1 MFILLPLLLAI
12 AVTTVSSQPVLKWTK
27 SLPKDYILVPG
38 DTIKLPLDEFI
49 NVDGAK
55 IEGKAPYSDVTIQKV
70 QAVKSAATVDPQIK
84 LCTMSVRLAPDTVIF
99 LCDSSRVLA
108 KVKFNTKL
116 GTIVDTP
123 VVKTLVTIPA
133 TLLPTSSQQCTDM
146 IIYANNLYISC
157 VDSTKD
163 FKDIIIFKVSTDT
176 LEVSLINTCQQQDAS
191 KAFKAI
197 FKMSIFEHTPNS
209 FMILFHDP
217 SIETTNNNVV
227 PIASCILTQNN
238 NTIAATKG
246 FQIATLQD
254 SGVIVKG
261 QLRYLH
267 RKSTTELLYAVA
279 SSEGTNKEIIFGI
292 LTVDSNGEIK
302 KSDFNNTSWNMTS
315 KADFVPSAV
324 SIISADSTGTLFLMA
339 DKASFY
345 AVNITYNTTTTETV
359 TKKSIILGA
368 VTTIPIDCG
377 LSKAAGVYPGEISI
391 EGTYGSQN
399 FRALVEYRTSSAT
412 SLAFKEFTV
421 LFGPNKYGCSRSSGL
436 LPDKVDSVR
445 LLDRD
450 WAISVKD
457 KLFSFVKL
465 DKNTYLNLVV
475 KPSGTTA
482 TPKKE
487 VTLTASLEGYTDAT
501 EIFTFEAFDNVRD
514 VARINFSNP
523 EVKAYNGSKFV
534 LPIPASNFL
543 ASAAVYST
551 AATNVKITH
560 ANTYLPDFNITLPEN
575 YVINR
580 IISVDHDTF
589 IAILRST
596 KNEPEAFI
604 RFWSA
609 WKDGVFYISKATPAT
624 VLPPA
629 DKQIVFKAFK
639 VGADVFC
646 IIFKATSIS
655 ADPKKKLAYSC
666 YIDNFEGEMKS
677 NNTAIDGINE
687 ITDIQVNEGSSRT
700 DLIFI
705 NLKEGSGEIKYLP
718 FEVDSSK
725 AVIVRSAAT
734 LALPTGELDGYLPLD
749 TMFDFWGDSE
759 SNSYINVKMI
769 GRKDEVKPPII
780 AKLSLDFSQ
789 STPVLRL
796 IYTMP
801 IGNSNVGF
809 CSCKNEIILYN
820 PRNRK
825 IWAMRSDQGQS
836 GASTNGNA
844 FYFPISDYKIVNILQ
859 FNCIPEKGVF
869 QILGQDSDSKKYI
882 ITYRGG
888 DSISA
893 PRRVHSI
900 QQVEMDTYFIE
911 SGFNFDYIV
920 TSASSVGLASVKRSF
935 VVVYPEGPIFTV
947 DNTNSAANYEITI
960 KASTAN
966 GDKTPDAEGKIKIN
980 ILPPKTFAALTP
992 VKKFDIVQGTP
1003 IFLDDVSKID
1013 GPVIDIK
1020 LATENPNIKLTKRN
1034 NKHKT
1039 YNLAESTVPD
1049 RIYVEKDFMV
1059 VQYGESKIK
1068 IYGDHAATKAATPNE
1083 ILTITNL
1090 APRST
1095 YQYKDVGLIGYGNSK
1110 DAILVV
1116 KYYDTTSSTYNYEI
1130 YQLIKTE
1137 SGNTTTYSYKLSPQ
1151 VLSTKTDYDS
1161 LQLATFGESE
1171 VIIALRNKKSY
1182 ISNFIKLFSFQ
1193 REASGNSFGLKASAT
1208 VLTRGVKEIGWYS
1221 LVSNNKGQAIIM
1233 THYQGFAGFT
1243 AAVWDG
1249 KTNAKVYLADTLK
1262 TVKLSETEEKH
1273 LLVNYL
1279 KCWPKVTLTIECM
1292 IDTEGIVD
1300 YVLEFVFED
1309 TTAATMP
1316 DDIIKSI
1323 NKISEFIMPPQF
1335 EIKRADRTE
1344 KYYGVLLK
1352 KTAANKATS
1361 AARILQSTVVD
1372 KFTDCDYNIAI
1383 FRTDR
1388 NYAFT
1393 GITCSQF
1400 DKFDKVDFAMES
1412 EGREYVYFTKNFV
1425 APAPTPKR
1433 ILQTSETVGANFLSP
1448 IIIEVTGPVKA
1459 DEVKFNFIGLNG
1471 EASPENQG
1479 LTLAQF
1485 QSGAPPAPAPES
1497 SSSFW
1502 TWFII
1507 ILVILLIVGGGLAG
1521 WYWYQNQQSS
1531 GPSTAY
1537 KKSGDANASKEDLE
1551 DTRL

>member
-49 NVDGAK
+49 SIEGAK
-55 IEGKAPYSDVTIQKV
+55 IEGKTPYNDVTIQKV
-70 QAVKSAATVDPQIK
+70 QAVKSATALSAEIK
-84 LCTMSVRLAPDTVIF
+84 LCTMSVRLTPDTVIF

-108 KVKFNTKL
+108 KIKFNTKL

-123 VVKTLVTIPA
+123 VVKTLVSSTA
-133 TLLPTSSQQCTDM
+133 THLPTASQKCTDM
-146 IIYANNLYISC
+146 VIYAGSLYISC
-157 VDSTKD
+157 VDSQKE

-176 LEVSLINTCQQQDAS
+176 LAVSLINTCPQSDPT
-191 KAFKAI
+191 KVFKAL
-197 FKMSIFEHTPNS
+197 FKMSIFDHTQNS

-227 PIASCILTQNN
+227 PIMSCILTQTND
-238 NTIAATKG
+238 TTGSTKS
-246 FQIATLQD
+246 FQISTLQD

-261 QLRYLH
+261 QLRYLYK
-267 RKSTTELLYAVA
+267 KSSTELFYAVA

-292 LTVDSNGEIK
+292 LAVDSNGDIK
-302 KSDFNNTSWNMTS
+302 KSDYSITSWNMTS

-324 SIISADSTGTLFLMA
+324 SIIGVDNTGNLFLMA
-339 DKASFY
+339 DKANFY
-345 AVNITYNTTTTETV
+345 SVSITYNSTTIDTV
-359 TKKSIILGA
+359 TKKSIILGT
-368 VTTIPIDCG
+368 VTTIPMDCG
-377 LSKAAGVYPGEISI
+377 LSKTAGVYAGEISV
-391 EGTYGSQN
+391 EGTFGKPN
-399 FRALVEYRTSSAT
+399 FRALVEYRTSTAT
-412 SLAFKEFTV
+412 ALPFKEFAV
-421 LFGPNKYGCSRSSGL
+421 VFGPNKYGCSRSSGL
-436 LPDKVDSVR
+436 LQDKIDSVR

-457 KLFSFVKL
+457 QVFSFLKL
-465 DKNTYLNLVV
+465 DKNTYLNLII
-475 KPSGTTA
+475 KPSGTA
-482 TPKKE
+482 AAPKKE

-501 EIFTFEAFDNVRD
+501 EIFTFEAFENVRD

-523 EVKAYNGSKFV
+523 EVRAYSGSKFV
-534 LPIPASNFL
+534 LPIPSSNFL
-543 ASAAVYST
+543 ASAAVYTT

-560 ANTYLPDFNITLPEN
+560 ASTFLPDFNITLPEF
-575 YVINR
+575 YVVNR

-589 IAILRST
+589 IAVLRST

-609 WKDGVFYISKATPAT
+609 WKDGNFYISKATTAT
-624 VLPPA
+624 LLPPA

-646 IIFKATSIS
+646 LIFKATSTSTES
-655 ADPKKKLAYSC
+655 AKKFAYSC
-666 YIDNFEGEMKS
+666 YTDNFDGELKS
-677 NNTAIDGINE
+677 NNTAIAGLDE
-687 ITDIQVNEGSSRT
+687 VTDIQANEGSSRT

-705 NLKEGSGEIKYLP
+705 NLKEGIGKIMYMP
-718 FEVDSSK
+718 FEVNSAK
-725 AVIVRSAAT
+725 NIIVRPPIE
-734 LALPTGELDGYLPLD
+734 LALPTGEVENYLPLD

-759 SNSYINVKMI
+759 SNTYISVKMSGKKNDI
-769 GRKDEVKPPII
+769 NPPII
-780 AKLSLDFSQ
+780 AKFSLDFSQ
-789 STPVLRL
+789 GTPVLRL
-796 IYTMP
+796 IYTIP

-825 IWAMRSDQGQS
+825 IWAMRFDQGQS

-844 FYFPISDYKIVNILQ
+844 FYFPISDYRIVNILQ

-900 QQVEMDTYFIE
+900 QPVEMDTYFIE

-935 VVVYPEGPIFTV
+935 VVVYPEGPFFTV

-960 KASTAN
+960 KASTLN
-966 GDKTPDAEGKIKIN
+966 GEKNIDVEGKIKIN
-980 ILPPKTFAALTP
+980 IIPPKTFATLTP
-992 VKKFDIVQGTP
+992 ISKFEVRPNTTI
-1003 IFLDDVSKID
+1003 ILDEVSKID
-1013 GPVIDIK
+1013 GPVLDIK

-1034 NKHKT
+1034 NKHKA
-1039 YNLAESTVPD
+1039 YDFGEATVPD

-1068 IYGDHAATKAATPNE
+1068 IYGDHAAIKATMPKE
-1083 ILTITNL
+1083 LLILTTLGTRITF
-1090 APRST
+1090 
-1095 YQYKDVGLIGYGNSK
+1095 QYKDVALIGYGNSK
-1110 DAILVV
+1110 DSILVV
-1116 KYYDTTSSTYNYEI
+1116 KYYDTASSTYNYEI

-1137 SGNTTTYSYKLSPQ
+1137 SNNTVAYSYNLSPQ

-1161 LQLATFGESE
+1161 LQLATLAENE

-1182 ISNFIKLFSFQ
+1182 ISNFIKLYSFQ
-1193 REASGNSFGLKASAT
+1193 RDPSGNSFRLNSSTT
-1208 VLTRGVKEIGWYS
+1208 VLSRGVKEIGWYS
-1221 LVSNNKGQAIIM
+1221 LVSNSNGQVIVM

-1243 AAVWDG
+1243 AGIWDG
-1249 KTNAKVYLADTLK
+1249 KTDAKVYLADTQK
-1262 TVKLSETEEKH
+1262 TVKLSETEDKH
-1273 LLVNYL
+1273 LLINYL

-1300 YVLEFVFED
+1300 YVLGFVFEN
-1309 TTAATMP
+1309 TTAGTMP

-1323 NKISEFIMPPQF
+1323 NKVSEFIMPPQF
-1335 EIKRADRTE
+1335 EIKRADRTD
-1344 KYYGVLLK
+1344 KYFGLLLK

-1361 AARILQSTVVD
+1361 AARILQNTVVD

-1383 FRTDR
+1383 YKTDR
-1388 NYAFT
+1388 NYLFT

-1412 EGREYVYFTKNFV
+1412 DGREYVYFTKNFV

-1433 ILQTSETVGANFLSP
+1433 ILQTKETIGANFLSSV
-1448 IIIEVTGPVKA
+1448 IVEITGPVIA
-1459 DEVKFNFIGLNG
+1459 DDVKFNFIGLNG